1 MKSCGHCFD
10 IFGAVALLLHRP
22 AATVCVT
29 ESNKKRRLLASSHFV
44 DEPSSLLRYFFQW
57 LEAAATACGSPFQL
71 TSERIR
77 AGLRR
82 TMDPKQQPQSD
93 HHTLARDH
101 ERLQSQYAEIASLAG
116 GLAHEIRN
124 PLSTIALNLDLL
136 LEDLTVG
143 DSPRERRMLQKV
155 TAVRKQCVNLER
167 LLNDFLQFARVGT
180 LEQKPADLN
189 VLVKEFI
196 DFYQPQAKEQGIEIS
211 PHLAA
216 NLPSVNIDFR
226 LFLQVLTNLSRN
238 AQQAMPRGGV
248 LELQTYTRDDD
259 RVMLDIIDTGEGMT
273 AETQAKMFD
282 TFFST
287 KKDGSGLGLP
297 TVRKIVE
304 AHGGTILCDSEPG
317 RGTRFS
323 IGLPIAT
330 NIKR

>member
-1 MKSCGHCFD
+1 
-10 IFGAVALLLHRP
+10 
-22 AATVCVT
+22 
-29 ESNKKRRLLASSHFV
+29 
-44 DEPSSLLRYFFQW
+44 
-57 LEAAATACGSPFQL
+57 
-71 TSERIR
+71 
-77 AGLRR
+77 
-82 TMDPKQQPQSD
+82 MDPKQQPQSDD

-136 LEDLTVG
+136 LEDLAVG
-143 DSPRERRMLQKV
+143 DSPRERRLLQKV

-216 NLPSVNIDFR
+216 NLPLVNIDFR

-248 LELQTYTRDDD
+248 LELQTYTRDD

-287 KKDGSGLGLP
+287 KQDGSGLGLP

-304 AHGGTILCDSEPG
+304 AHSGTIHCDSEPG

-330 NIKR
+330 NSTR